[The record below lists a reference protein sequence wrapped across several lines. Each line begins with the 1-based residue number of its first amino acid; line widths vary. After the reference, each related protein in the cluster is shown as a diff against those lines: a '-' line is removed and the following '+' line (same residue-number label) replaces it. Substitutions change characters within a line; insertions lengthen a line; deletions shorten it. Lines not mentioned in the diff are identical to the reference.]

1 MIDSDRSHWVH
12 SEYIYYWY
20 MIIITFMR
28 TIENTHFS
36 IVFCYCNA
44 SIVALRE
51 AAVYVWTYNSSR
63 PQSGLLDGLSDFFGW
78 LLLMIKNDK
87 FYIYFI
93 SIWRGYGGEPPIN
106 SALLLQF
113 IYVIVAVIIEK
124 VIFYYYYYYYWL

>member
-1 MIDSDRSHWVH
+1 
-12 SEYIYYWY
+12 

-51 AAVYVWTYNSSR
+51 AAVYAWTYNSSR

-87 FYIYFI
+87 FYIFYK
-93 SIWRGYGGEPPIN
+93 YLKGGMGGNPPLILHYYCN
-106 SALLLQF
+106 LYMLLLLLLL
-113 IYVIVAVIIEK
+113 K
-124 VIFYYYYYYYWL
+124 K